1 MRVIRESIKGP
12 APAVSLYYT
21 GLGMTFRRLPRAFQA
36 FFECACRDTDAA
48 KPEPKKAGT

>member
-36 FFECACRDTDAA
+36 FFEWACRGMGAP
-48 KPEPKKAGT
+48 KPEPKEAGT